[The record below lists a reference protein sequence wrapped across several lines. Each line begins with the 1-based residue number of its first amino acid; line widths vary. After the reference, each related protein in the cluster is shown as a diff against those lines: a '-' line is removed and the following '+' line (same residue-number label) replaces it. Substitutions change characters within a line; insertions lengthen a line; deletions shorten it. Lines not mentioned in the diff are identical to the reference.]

1 MRDWLNE
8 DVRIRVEAIE
18 MVHCIDS
25 EKGEAGGGRFKYSKK
40 GRFRSYFSGYDGQSG
55 KDHKPLCALCEGSHG
70 VWSCKRFQGMNIQ
83 DRWNVA

>member
-55 KDHKPLCALCEGSHG
+55 KDHKPPCALCI
-70 VWSCKRFQGMNIQ
+70 V
-83 DRWNVA
+83 